1 MKPYAEACER
11 NQEPILGVLK
21 DEFASARCVLEIGSG
36 TGQHAVYF
44 GRALPHLVWQTSELP
59 ANHPG
64 IRAWLDEARL
74 PNVRPPLALDVTAEW
89 PDIAFD
95 AVFSANT
102 AHIMSWQAVCAMFAA
117 VGQRLPAGGR
127 FVLYGPFSEQGRHT
141 SESNARFDEWLRQR
155 DPLSGVRD
163 IVDLDRTASASGLV
177 RRGRYQMPA
186 NNQIV
191 VWERR
196 ATG

>member
-21 DEFASARCVLEIGSG
+21 DEFASASCVLEIGSG

-44 GRALPHLVWQTSELP
+44 ARALPHLVWQTSDLP

-64 IRAWLDEARL
+64 IGAWLEEAGL
-74 PNVRPPLALDVTAEW
+74 PNVRPPLALDVTADW
-89 PDIAFD
+89 PEVAFD

-102 AHIMSWQAVCAMFAA
+102 AHIMSWQAVCAMFAG
-117 VGQRLPAGGR
+117 VGERLPAGGR
-127 FVLYGPFSEQGRHT
+127 FVLYGPFSEHGRHT
-141 SESNARFDEWLRQR
+141 SDSNAAFDKWLRKR

-163 IVDLDRTASASGLV
+163 IIELDRTASASGLV
-177 RRGRYQMPA
+177 LRNRHPMPA

-191 VWERR
+191 VWQRGQ
-196 ATG
+196 AA